1 MGDLKVSGAAAR
13 PTAPLTKEPEEMV
26 PGDVIKEISSAQKRM
41 EQDRISAENPGI
53 WTRTKEVFSSGA
65 KRDREGK
72 IKNAQRMDK
81 LMDDLYAM
89 VFKIYQGMINPQS
102 AGS

>member
-1 MGDLKVSGAAAR
+1 MADLKVNGPR
-13 PTAPLTKEPEEMV
+13 PTAPLPKTEEFT
-26 PGDVIKEISSAQKRM
+26 PSDVINEISSAQKRM

-65 KRDREGK
+65 KREREAK

-81 LMDDLYAM
+81 IMDSLYEM
-89 VFKIYQGMINPQS
+89 VFKVYQGMINPK
-102 AGS
+102 ATT